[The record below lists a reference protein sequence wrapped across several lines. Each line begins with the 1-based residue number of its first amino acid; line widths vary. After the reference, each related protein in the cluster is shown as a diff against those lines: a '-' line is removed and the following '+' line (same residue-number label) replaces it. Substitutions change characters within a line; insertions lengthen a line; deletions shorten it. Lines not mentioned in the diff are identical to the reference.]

1 MERNYFN
8 EEFIHHEGLTIGNVI
23 EYFKGSPFYSEDE
36 QGFSYSVSF
45 AQPHGSGILHGSNIE
60 KPEHRQISID
70 KGLAVI
76 DKKSDEDGKI
86 VAKFVVFDG
95 YIYQA
100 PDIFEL
106 ATARV
111 ASSLAHLQQAVRNVN
126 EVFNWDVEK
135 GFTKKLAEGETET
148 KYEFKASELKELQ
161 AEAGDEFK
169 LQSALL
175 DALLTE
181 IGIPSA

>member
-1 MERNYFN
+1 MEESYINK
-8 EEFIHHEGLTIGNVI
+8 EFIQNEGLTLGNVI
-23 EYFKGSPFYSEDE
+23 EYFKGSPFYDE
-36 QGFSYSVSF
+36 NEEGFSYSISL
-45 AQPHGSGILHGSNIE
+45 AQPHGSDILHASNIE
-60 KPEHRQISID
+60 KPESRAISVD
-70 KGLAVI
+70 KGHVVI
-76 DKKSDEDGKI
+76 DKKSDENGKT

-95 YIYQA
+95 NIYPA
-100 PDIFEL
+100 PDLFEL

-126 EVFNWDVEK
+126 QIFNWDVEK

-148 KYEFKASELKELQ
+148 KYEFKATELKELQ